1 MVEEGSIVDITFD
14 WVTRVLYL
22 AVNESGEF
30 SIRSLPI
37 DNPVLEAV
45 YSMGT
50 LSADSV
56 VSITIAPFTG

>member
-1 MVEEGSIVDITFD
+1 MVEEGRLVDITFD

-30 SIRSLPI
+30 RIQSLPI

-45 YSMGT
+45 YRMGT
-50 LSADSV
+50 LSDDSV
-56 VSITIAPFTG
+56 VSITVAPFTG